1 MYCQNWEISAMDE
14 GEIFSD
20 ERLAQTMLNLQKRG
34 CHNINFVSPTHNVA
48 AILRALL
55 IAARKGLRLP
65 LVWNTGGYDS
75 VASLRLLEGIVDI
88 YMPDAKY
95 ASRTVARKLSK
106 VDNYPEINQAAIKEM
121 HRQVGELQLD
131 PHTGL
136 ARRGVLVR
144 HLILPCDLAGTCD
157 VMGFLA
163 KEVSKDTYTNVM
175 DQYRPE
181 HKAVGDKKFGLRR
194 KPTHKELRT
203 AHEQAKEA
211 GLGRFDPEFRS
222 LQW

>member
-1 MYCQNWEISAMDE
+1 M
-14 GEIFSD
+14 
-20 ERLAQTMLNLQKRG
+20 
-34 CHNINFVSPTHNVA
+34 VA
-48 AILRALL
+48 
-55 IAARKGLRLP
+55 
-65 LVWNTGGYDS
+65 
-75 VASLRLLEGIVDI
+75 LRLLEDVIDI

-106 VDNYPEINQAAIKEM
+106 VDNYPEINQAALKEM

-131 PHTGL
+131 PKTGL

-144 HLILPCDLAGTCD
+144 HLILPCSLAGTCD

-181 HKAVGDKKFGLRR
+181 HKAVKDKKFGLSR
-194 KPTHKELRT
+194 KPTRKELRD
-203 AHEQAKEA
+203 AHKDAKQS
-211 GLGRFDPEFRS
+211 GLRRLDGDTRS